1 MQVRAGWLT
10 EEGTGAGVVGGTLA
24 GMAPSGLPEPD
35 VARIR
40 RWCDERVPAHVRDQI
55 RIECEVA
62 TGYVTVVERRPPWR
76 EDYGPQWT
84 SRPVA
89 RLRYT
94 MATGVWTL
102 YYTDRNLRFH
112 RYDPAPATADV
123 VDLLAEIDRD
133 PTAIFWG

>member
-1 MQVRAGWLT
+1 VAS
-10 EEGTGAGVVGGTLA
+10 ETLA
-24 GMAPSGLPEPD
+24 GMAPSGLPELD

-40 RWCDERVPAHVRDQI
+40 RWCDERIPAHVRDQI

-62 TGYVTVVERRPPWR
+62 TRYVTVVERRPPWR
-76 EDYGPQWT
+76 EDYGPQWS
-84 SRPVA
+84 SRAVA

-94 MATGVWTL
+94 KATGVWTL

-112 RYDPAPATADV
+112 RYDPAPATAHV

>member
-1 MQVRAGWLT
+1 MAS
-10 EEGTGAGVVGGTLA
+10 ATLA
-24 GMAPSGLPEPD
+24 AMAPSGPPELD

-55 RIECEVA
+55 RVECEV
-62 TGYVTVVERRPPWR
+62 TTRYVTVVGRRPPWR
-76 EDYGPQWT
+76 EDLGPQWN

-94 MATGVWTL
+94 NATGVWTL

-112 RYDPAPATADV
+112 NYHAAPATEHV
-123 VDLLAEIDRD
+123 GDLLAEIDRD
-133 PTAIFWG
+133 PAGIFWG